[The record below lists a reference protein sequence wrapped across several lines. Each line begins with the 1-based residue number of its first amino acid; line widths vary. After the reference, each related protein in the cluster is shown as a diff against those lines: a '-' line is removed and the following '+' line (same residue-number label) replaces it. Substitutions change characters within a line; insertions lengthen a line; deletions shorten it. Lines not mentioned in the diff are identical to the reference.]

1 MKQMKFLIV
10 VVAAASAAFAD
21 SSVTWTT
28 DQTGGLV
35 LDGNVTIT
43 VPSGTSVTCSGVI
56 SGSGKLIKEGAG
68 SLTLSADNTY
78 SGGTQVNAGKLI
90 GTSDNPFGN
99 DHANNPIY
107 VNTNLTDGRNT
118 STDTSTAIIFSKAGT
133 SASAPQT
140 YGYPITCSAWSNH
153 GARPGSYNNVGRGSS
168 TLYNIALGADYIKL
182 TGDITGGDISI
193 RCGTIGSGWG
203 ANPALKRSPAIS
215 GNITALGGTLAL
227 SSRAQEFAL
236 SGIVKVGAIY
246 HPIAQDYP
254 TTTKLSNAGNEIGW
268 FDCGRRNS
276 GGEVTASA
284 AGVMGGAVLIS
295 TSADF
300 TKTGGSDGGQ
310 SISQSFKLGNY
321 NQTINYPTID
331 YFRPRTPS
339 DSVGMLN
346 TIHCITCGKTLTMAA
361 TATATNDW
369 CFSSDASAA
378 SLVWNPQG
386 DFWLH
391 NVSRAHLIGGSI
403 TVNRGGFSMDENCSF
418 SNVTAITVGNGA
430 SFVNESTVEK
440 SLKSVSAITLGADA
454 TLSLS
459 NNPFAGSVTMEAG
472 AGTTLNLAEN
482 ITVVSCK
489 VGDHY
494 LSAKDYSAGT
504 HKDLTISGAGKFYV
518 QTCPGATYTWIG
530 GGDDNNISTPGNW
543 QNSTA
548 PDFGS
553 ESPNIVFAGG
563 TAAVLD
569 RDVSA
574 SGITF
579 DGVSSFELSAQD
591 GYTLS
596 LGAGGI
602 SNAPAASASAVTVSA
617 PVMPMID
624 QVWQMDTNVTFTLS
638 GILKQYGTTTPTIT
652 FRQSSFADPAI
663 TFIGASTAEGASDFA
678 GDIVFEETP
687 LGNNKYGVAYVRASG
702 YDPFGPG
709 GTLMLNSLGEG
720 HYNNNHGR
728 LATFYLSNAVISK
741 TFKFGPYYNAY
752 IVADDNTTNIFTGA
766 FIPTKLNKSNGTF
779 PPQFKVGTN
788 SVLRLCGDMDFGTRN
803 NSDTANL
810 ILGSTAGKVADAPTG
825 TIAFDGRITRLP
837 RRLELGNPIRL
848 ELNASENTITNLYL
862 RHGKN
867 ATAVVSFGDS
877 YALSNGQA
885 VVTFPNY
892 NSSPVDFDLN
902 GTTQHIARF
911 VARSNG
917 AAPESSRIS
926 SSNAPGVLRISQSS
940 DVNFEGYVATNV
952 TIQMEGTATLTF
964 THATA
969 FKAGSTLAVS
979 NGTVAVSNAS
989 ALNAD
994 VTLKLLGGTISI
1006 PAGQTAQDGE
1016 AFYLDGNG
1024 KLIPLCNGTYGPGD
1038 RTIGSFFAPGS
1049 GSIRVR
1055 KGMSKGLVII
1065 FN

>member
-1 MKQMKFLIV
+1 MKQIKLLIAS
-10 VVAAASAAFAD
+10 VAAVSVAFAD
-21 SSVTWTT
+21 SSLTWTT

-68 SLTLSADNTY
+68 TLTLSNDNTY
-78 SGGTQVNAGKLI
+78 SGGTQVNDGKLI

-107 VNTNLTDGRNT
+107 VDADLTDGR
-118 STDTSTAIIFSKAGT
+118 SVATDTSTAVIFAKAGT
-133 SASAPQT
+133 SSAPQT
-140 YGYPITCSAWSNH
+140 YGYPITCSTWSQH
-153 GARPGSYNNVGRGSS
+153 GKRPRSKINSGCS
-168 TLYNIALGADYIKL
+168 TLYNIALAEDYIKL
-182 TGDITGGDISI
+182 TGNITGGDISI
-193 RCGTIGSGWG
+193 RCGAVGSNWG
-203 ANPALKRSPAIS
+203 SNAAKKMNPAIS

-227 SSRAQEFAL
+227 SSRATEFNL
-236 SGIVKVGAIY
+236 TGVVTVGAIY
-246 HPIAQDYP
+246 HPTANYWP
-254 TTTKLSNAGNEIGW
+254 TKTKLANSGNEIGW
-268 FDCGRRNS
+268 YDCGRFNS
-276 GGEVTASA
+276 GGDVTAAA
-284 AGVMGGAVLIS
+284 AGAIGGAVLIS
-295 TSADF
+295 TTADF
-300 TKTGGSDGGQ
+300 SKSGQ
-310 SISQSFKLGNY
+310 GQRSQSFDLGNY

-331 YFRPRTPS
+331 YFTPRSPS
-339 DSVGMLN
+339 DSVGMVN
-346 TIHCITCGKTLTMAA
+346 DIHSIRCVKTLTMKA

-369 CFSSDASAA
+369 CFSANAASA
-378 SLVWNPQG
+378 SLVWDPQG
-386 DFWLH
+386 GDHWLY
-391 NVSRAHLIGGSI
+391 NVSRAHVIGGTI

-418 SNVTAITVGNGA
+418 SNVTAIVVADGA
-430 SFVNESTVEK
+430 SFIDGSAVANSLRSVK
-440 SLKSVSAITLGADA
+440 SIVLGAGS
-454 TLSLS
+454 TLSLPV
-459 NNPFAGSVTMEAG
+459 NPFATIPSVETGTG
-472 AGTTLNLAEN
+472 ATLNLSGDV
-482 ITVVSCK
+482 TVEYCK
-489 VGDHY
+489 VGDNY
-494 LSAKDYSAGT
+494 LLARAYSAGT
-504 HKDLTISGAGKFYV
+504 HSGLTITGPGKLYV
-518 QTCPGATYTWIG
+518 ATVGPVVRDTYRWLG
-530 GGDDNNISTPGNW
+530 GGTNDNITTDGNW
-543 QNSTA
+543 DGGVA
-548 PDFGS
+548 PDFDV
-553 ESPNIVFAGG
+553 ESPFIVFAGG

-569 RDVSA
+569 RDISVS
-574 SGITF
+574 GVTF
-579 DGVSSFELSAQD
+579 DGVTAFNLSAAD
-591 GYTLS
+591 NHVLS

-602 SNAPAASASAVTVSA
+602 SNAPAASARTVTVSA
-617 PVMPMID
+617 PVMPLVD
-624 QVWQMDTNVTFTLS
+624 QVWQMETNTTFTLS
-638 GILKQYGTTTPTIT
+638 GVLRRFGNSAPTLTI
-652 FRQSSFADPAI
+652 RQGSWADPTV
-663 TFIGASTAEGASDFA
+663 TFVGAATAEGASDFV
-678 GDIVFEETP
+678 GDVVFEETP

-766 FIPTKLNKSNGTF
+766 FIPTKLNTSSGTF

-810 ILGSTAGKVADAPTG
+810 ALDSTAGKVADAPTG

-848 ELNASENTITNLYL
+848 EFNASENTITNLFL
-862 RHGKN
+862 RHGKS
-867 ATAVVSFGDS
+867 ATAVVSFGAS

-892 NSSPVDFDLN
+892 NSHPVDFDLN

-969 FKAGSTLAVS
+969 FRAGSTLAVS
-979 NGTVAVSNAS
+979 NGTVAVSSAT
-989 ALNAD
+989 ALNEN

-1006 PAGQTAQDGE
+1006 PAGQTAKVGH
-1016 AFYLDGNG
+1016 AYYLDSNGNVKELLKG
-1024 KLIPLCNGTYGPGD
+1024 RYGPESRKVGV
-1038 RTIGSFFAPGS
+1038 FFAPGS
-1049 GSIRVR
+1049 GMIHVR
-1055 KGMSKGLVII
+1055 RGGDAGMRIDLR
-1065 FN
+1065 